1 MGQSKGNKCNRFP
14 EIIAKGDCAGV
25 VTFAERDSTMS
36 FREANARKK
45 CLTAA
50 SREAYK
56 RLGELRN
63 RLLAQAPFKR
73 RMRAT
78 LGAVSM
84 E

>member
-1 MGQSKGNKCNRFP
+1 
-14 EIIAKGDCAGV
+14 
-25 VTFAERDSTMS
+25 MS

-56 RLGELRN
+56 RLDELRN
-63 RLLAQAPFKR
+63 RLLAQALFQAPDARNF
-73 RMRAT
+73 
-78 LGAVSM
+78 GAVSM